1 MTHVKNVKK
10 MNAMANN
17 HKPHTSPRCVVAQ
30 ARRTFLDMHR
40 LAEQHADNPVLGPKF
55 AELRDIAVTLKG
67 LVESSTTVAPIDP
80 EARYGLAFEEYVEV
94 GREVKGYD
102 YTTLY
107 SMAELGEMYD
117 LPHDILCKIIAEFY

>member
-1 MTHVKNVKK
+1 
-10 MNAMANN
+10 MANN

-30 ARRTFLDMHR
+30 ARRSYLDMHR
-40 LAEQHADNPVLGPKF
+40 LAEQYAGNPALGPHF
-55 AELRDIAVTLKG
+55 AELRDTALLIKG
-67 LVESSTTVAPIDP
+67 LIESSTTVAPLIP
-80 EARYGLAFEEYVEV
+80 EARYGLAFEEFVEV
-94 GREVKGYD
+94 GREVKGYE